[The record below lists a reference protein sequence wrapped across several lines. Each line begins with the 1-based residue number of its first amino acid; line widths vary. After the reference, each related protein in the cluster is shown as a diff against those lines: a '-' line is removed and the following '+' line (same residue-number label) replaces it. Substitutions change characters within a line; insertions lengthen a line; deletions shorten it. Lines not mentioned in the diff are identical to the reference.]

1 LKQRFRHREDP
12 LAFEIFAACFAKL
25 VNFVAE
31 RSFRH
36 AKFPRTLFYCC
47 SRFQIIEAQT
57 SR

>member
-1 LKQRFRHREDP
+1 
-12 LAFEIFAACFAKL
+12 